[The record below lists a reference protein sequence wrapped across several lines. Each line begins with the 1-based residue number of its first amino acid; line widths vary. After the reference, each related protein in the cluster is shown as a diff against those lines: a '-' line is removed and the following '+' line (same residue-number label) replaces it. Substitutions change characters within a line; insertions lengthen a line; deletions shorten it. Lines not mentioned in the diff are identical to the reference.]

1 MTRLIIAV
9 SVLMVAAPARAGW
22 FTSSNKGYVPMS
34 STTGYK
40 HGTGYGVHKV
50 PAWKL
55 RYLERQNTQWE
66 KPGGMNFPNPA
77 SVTPASTGTAPTE
90 VTKPQQ
96 KVGLFARIKN
106 MWQRIRGGRALN
118 ANNSAALENQAGFG
132 SNVRRAQELGVYSW
146 NHNRLDST
154 RFKKPPSFKPKTSKP
169 PRPPAWRPRRPPPP
183 NW

>member
-1 MTRLIIAV
+1 MTRLIIVV
-9 SVLMVAAPARAGW
+9 SILMVATPARAGW
-22 FTSSNKGYVPMS
+22 FTSGNKGYTPMS

-40 HGTGYGVHKV
+40 YGSGYGVHKV

-66 KPGGMNFPNPA
+66 KPGGMNFPSPA
-77 SVTPASTGTAPTE
+77 SATPASTGTAPTE

-96 KVGLFARIKN
+96 KVGLFARIKT

-118 ANNSAALENQAGFG
+118 ANNSAGLENQAGFG

-146 NHNRLDST
+146 NHNRLDRT
-154 RFKKPPSFKPKTSKP
+154 RIKTPQSFKPKTGKP
-169 PRPPAWRPRRPPPP
+169 PRPPAWRRRQPPPP
-183 NW
+183 SW